1 MPKQKLNADVIRS
14 MSPEEREKLLAQLRS
29 ELLKLRSQ
37 KERGVVENPGKI
49 RQIRR
54 TIARI
59 LTIMNEEELK
69 NRVLTFLQQHKG
81 KAFTIEEIAK
91 KIGEDRIAFLKHII
105 WRLMLEGKVKK
116 VGVRKVAIAE

>member
-14 MSPEEREKLLAQLRS
+14 MSAEEREKLLAQLRS

-59 LTIMNEEELK
+59 LTVMNEEDLK
-69 NRVLTFLQQHKG
+69 NKILTFLQQNKG
-81 KAFTIEEIAK
+81 KAFTIEELAK
-91 KIGEDRIAFLKHII
+91 KLGERRLSFLRHMV

-116 VGVRKVAIAE
+116 VGVRKIALAE